1 METLIQD
8 IRYGFRM
15 LVKNPAVTVVAVIT
29 LALGIGANTAIFS
42 TTNSLMLRPLPVEN
56 ADRLTAFAE
65 QHKGEQGF
73 SGFSYTEFQDL
84 RAQMD
89 SFSSVLAYNLNLV
102 GLYADGKS
110 EPTAVSFV
118 SGNYFQALGL
128 KPAAGRLIYGEENE
142 KQGAE
147 PVLVLGYS
155 YWKKRFNADP
165 GVVGKPIKVNGHGA
179 TIIGV
184 APETFHGLYSII
196 DMPAYAPMGALSL
209 TSDGE
214 DFWNKRD
221 NRQLRVFGIRK
232 PELSLKQAQTSAD
245 LVMQRLARQYPDT
258 EKDITLR
265 LFPETLARPEPDAS
279 NGLVV
284 VGILFMALA
293 GLVLLLACSN
303 VANILLVRA
312 TTREREMAVRS
323 ALGAGRT
330 RLIRQLLT
338 ESLLLAMFGGF
349 AGLGL
354 GYWVSQ
360 LLASIRIE
368 ALVIP
373 VRFDFS
379 FDWRVF
385 LFALGSALVTAL
397 FVGLAPAWRASRT
410 DLNRVLHEGSR
421 GILAGTGRAWFR
433 NSLVAG
439 QVAVSL
445 VLLVVAGLFLRSA
458 QNAQHVFLG
467 FDPHHVLNLSM
478 DTQSIG
484 FDKERSRLFFRDLKE
499 RVRVLPGVMSVNTTS
514 SVPMGYVGNGY
525 RIFPEG
531 SDSPA
536 AERGKG
542 VQFEAVDPAFFETMR
557 IPMVRGRTF
566 TEDDKENTPPV
577 ALVNEAMAREFW
589 PNQDPIGKR
598 FRTKSA
604 DGKLLEIVGV
614 TKQGKYTGPAED
626 PTAFFYV
633 PQAQDPTQ
641 FRVLQIRTSGAPEAM
656 IPVVEQQIHAVAPE
670 LPVFGVESME
680 KTLEGGNGLFLFR
693 IATRLTGALGGLGL
707 MLALVGVYGVIS
719 YAAAQRTHEI
729 GVRMAMG
736 ADRRDILKMV
746 LGKGLVLVSV
756 GIAIGLAISFAATR
770 GISNL
775 LVGVSPRDP
784 IIFVLVAV
792 FLAGVGLLASLIPAR
807 RAMRVEPLQALK
819 YE

>member
-1 METLIQD
+1 MQTLIQD

-15 LVKNPAVTVVAVIT
+15 LVKNPAVTVVAVVT

-56 ADRLTAFAE
+56 ADRLTVVAA
-65 QHKGEQGF
+65 QHQGQQ
-73 SGFSYTEFQDL
+73 GLGPFSYLEFQDL

-89 SFSSVLAYNLNLV
+89 SFSSVLAYNLTLV

-110 EPTAVSFV
+110 EPIAISLV
-118 SGNYFQALGL
+118 SGNYFHALGL
-128 KPAAGRLIYGEENE
+128 KPAAGQLIYGEETE
-142 KQGAE
+142 KPGAE

-155 YWKKRFNADP
+155 FWKKRFNADP
-165 GVVGKPIKVNGHGA
+165 GVIGKQIKLNGRGA

-196 DMPAYAPMGALSL
+196 DMQAYAPMSVAGLA
-209 TSDGE
+209 SDKE
-214 DFWNKRD
+214 DFWSRRD
-221 NRQLRVFGIRK
+221 NRGLRIFGIRK
-232 PELSLKQAQTSAD
+232 PEVSLKQAQTSAN
-245 LVMQRLARQYPDT
+245 LVMQRLAQQYPDAD
-258 EKDITLR
+258 KDMSLR
-265 LFPETLARPEPDAS
+265 LVPETLARPEPDAS

-284 VGILFMALA
+284 VGVLFMGLA

-312 TTREREMAVRS
+312 TTREREMAVRA

-330 RLIRQLLT
+330 RLVRQLLT
-338 ESLLLAMFGGF
+338 ESLLLATFGGL

-354 GYWVSQ
+354 GYWVSE
-360 LLASIRIE
+360 LLSSIRIE
-368 ALVIP
+368 ALIIP

-385 LFALGSALVTAL
+385 VFALGAAFVTAL
-397 FVGLAPAWRASRT
+397 FVGIAPAWRASRT
-410 DLNRVLHEGSR
+410 DLNKVLHEGSR
-421 GILAGTGRAWFR
+421 GILAGTGRSWFR
-433 NSLVAG
+433 NFLVAG

-458 QNAQHVFLG
+458 QNAEHIYLG
-467 FDPHHVLNLSM
+467 FDPGHVLNLSM
-478 DTQSIG
+478 DTESIG
-484 FDKERSRLFFRDLKE
+484 FDKERSRQFFRDLKD
-499 RVRVLPGVMSVNTTS
+499 RVRVLPGVVSVNTAS
-514 SVPMGYVGNGY
+514 SVPMGYVGNDY
-525 RIFPEG
+525 RVFPEG
-531 SDSPA
+531 STSPA
-536 AERGKG
+536 SERGKG
-542 VQFEAVDPAFFETMR
+542 VQFEAIDPAFFETMR
-557 IPMVRGRTF
+557 VPVVRGRAF
-566 TEDDKENTPPV
+566 TEDDKENTPLV
-577 ALVNEAMAREFW
+577 AMVNEQMAHEFW

-604 DGKLLEIVGV
+604 DGKLVEVVGV

-626 PTAFFYV
+626 PTAFFYL
-633 PQAQDPTQ
+633 PQAQDPSH
-641 FRVLQIRTSGAPEAM
+641 FRVLQLRTSGSPESM
-656 IPVVEQQIHAVAPE
+656 IPVVTQQIHSLAPE

-707 MLALVGVYGVIS
+707 GLALVGVYGVIS

-736 ADRRDILKMV
+736 ADRADILKMV
-746 LGKGLVLVSV
+746 MRQGLKLVGVGVVAGLV
-756 GIAIGLAISFAATR
+756 ITFAATR
-770 GISNL
+770 GISSL
-775 LVGVSPRDP
+775 LVGVSPSDP
-784 IIFVLVAV
+784 LTLLLVAF

-807 RAMRVEPLQALK
+807 RAMRVEPLKALK